1 MSLNFSGNL
10 TIININIMKKIIFFF
25 FTLFSLFAFSQQ
37 TDFNYQAII
46 KGSNGMAI
54 SGQSVVMQF
63 SIIYDAANGTVAYQ
77 ETHTVNTSVDGLV
90 NLVIGSGAPTSQ
102 TGDTWGAIDWGKPLF
117 LKEEV
122 NLGSGFA
129 TLGTGR
135 IYAVPVANYAA
146 KAGGVKGGTVSTTT
160 VTATNI
166 NTGSISASGITAG
179 TITATLFSGNGSG
192 LSNITAGAI
201 TGIITAPISTT
212 HVTATKFSGDG
223 SGLTN
228 LPSTGTPSTSI
239 GLVEGDSFYLGQNPS
254 STTNDAQSNLSI
266 GVTALDAITTGDRNM
281 AIGHNALTNNNTG
294 QNNVAIGFRSQ
305 EANQDGE
312 QNVSLGVFTLLKN
325 NGGDWNTAIG
335 MQALHENVTGDG
347 NTAVGS
353 AALRNNTASQ
363 NTAVGLQS
371 MMNNTSG
378 TANSALGYMSLEDNT
393 TGARNT
399 SVGAFN
405 LDKNTTGSDNV
416 AIGYYSMHTAE
427 TSNQNTAIGS
437 FSMKNHTTGTLNAAI
452 GYKSLEDNTTGNY
465 NVAMG
470 AQSLANN
477 TTGNGNSAIGRAAL
491 FINTTG
497 DDNTGSGYG
506 ALYSNTTGE
515 ENTADGSQSLYYS
528 TTGLRNTGV
537 GYRSLYTN
545 TTGTNNTAVGHTADV
560 GANNL
565 VNATAIGYGAVAGA
579 SNSIQ
584 LGNSNVN
591 LVKTSG
597 VVSATGIIT
606 SGRVTATA
614 FSGDGSGLTNL
625 PSSGANNQI
634 WISHALFERTGS
646 QNIASKTGVFNG
658 YYYEFLNLKKGN
670 SGISQTRATFVPPS
684 HWGNGNYKVTLYFLT
699 ENANSGNIQVD
710 WGIQVLTMS
719 GNNVSAGSDFI
730 GNSDG
735 AFQYGT
741 TIGAPP
747 SNLTAAAQTANNKR
761 PLQKYTYTYNY
772 NFSGIDFATLHMSRY
787 LNQGYSYS
795 DTYDGDFYVVGIKI
809 EKNY

>member
-1 MSLNFSGNL
+1 MPANFSGSL
-10 TIININIMKKIIFFF
+10 TIINTNIMKKNIFFLF
-25 FTLFSLFAFSQQ
+25 ALFSLFAFSQQ

-46 KGSNGMAI
+46 KGSNGMAV
-54 SGQSVVMQF
+54 SNQSIVMQF

-77 ETHTVNTSVDGLV
+77 ENHTVNTSVDGLV
-90 NLVIGSGAPTSQ
+90 NLVIGSGTPTGQ
-102 TGDTWGAIDWGKPLF
+102 TGDSWDSIDWARLLF

-122 NLGSGFA
+122 NLGGGFA
-129 TLGTGR
+129 SVGVGR

-146 KAGGVKGGTVSTTT
+146 KAGAIKGIISGAISTTI
-160 VTATNI
+160 VTATHLDATSLYATN
-166 NTGSISASGITAG
+166 GI
-179 TITATLFSGNGSG
+179 FSGLVSATQVSGSNASFSG
-192 LSNITAGAI
+192 V
-201 TGIITAPISTT
+201 
-212 HVTATKFSGDG
+212 VTASAFRGDG

-228 LPSTGTPSTSI
+228 LPTTGTPSTSI

-254 STTNDAQSNLSI
+254 STTNNAQSNLSVGI
-266 GVTALDAITTGDRNM
+266 TALDAITTGDRNM
-281 AIGHNALTNNNTG
+281 AIGHNALTSNNTG

-378 TANSALGYMSLEDNT
+378 AANSALGYMSLEDNT

-497 DDNTGSGYG
+497 DDNTGSGFG

-658 YYYEFLNLKKGN
+658 YYYEFLNLKKGS

-719 GNNVSAGSDFI
+719 GNNVSAGNDFI
-730 GNSDG
+730 GNNNG

-761 PLQKYTYTYNY
+761 PLQKYAYTYNY

>member
-1 MSLNFSGNL
+1 
-10 TIININIMKKIIFFF
+10 MKKFIFFF
-25 FTLFSLFAFSQQ
+25 FALFSLFSFSQQ

-46 KGSNGMAI
+46 KGSNGMAV

-63 SIIYDAANGTVAYQ
+63 SIIYDAANGSLVYQ
-77 ETHTVNTSVDGLV
+77 ETHTVSTSVDGLV
-90 NLVIGSGAPTSQ
+90 NLVIGGGAPTGQ

-122 NLGSGFA
+122 NLGSGFVS
-129 TLGTGR
+129 LGVGR
-135 IYAVPVANYAA
+135 IYAVPVANYAV
-146 KAGGVKGGTVSTTT
+146 KAGAIKGIMSGAVSTTT
-160 VTATNI
+160 VTATHIDATNI
-166 NTGSISASGITAG
+166 YASNGIFSGSAS
-179 TITATLFSGNGSG
+179 ATQINGSNASFSGV
-192 LSNITAGAI
+192 
-201 TGIITAPISTT
+201 
-212 HVTATKFSGDG
+212 VTASAFKGDG

-254 STTNDAQSNLSI
+254 STTNNAQSNLSI
-266 GVTALDAITTGDRNM
+266 GVTALDAITTGDRNI
-281 AIGHNALTNNNTG
+281 AIGHNALTSNNTG
-294 QNNVAIGFRSQ
+294 QNNVAIGYRSQ

-312 QNVSLGVFTLLKN
+312 QNVSVGIWTLLN
-325 NGGDWNTAIG
+325 NTGDWNTAIG
-335 MQALHENVTGDG
+335 MQALYANVTGNG

-371 MMNNTSG
+371 MMYNTSG
-378 TANSALGYMSLEDNT
+378 AANSALGYMSLEDNT

-399 SVGAFN
+399 SVGAYN

-416 AIGYYSMHTAE
+416 AIGYQSMHTAE

-437 FSMKNHTTGTLNAAI
+437 LSMKSHTTGTLNAAI

-465 NVAMG
+465 NIAIG

-560 GANNL
+560 AANNL
-565 VNATAIGYGAVAGA
+565 VNATAVGYGAVVGA

-597 VVSATGIIT
+597 VVSTTGIIT

-625 PSSGANNQI
+625 SPSTPLTPYGTPYFDSSFTPFATAVASSVVTVGNMQFRYSQNSVNGYLEGKTISGSLDAQRYTRIITPNNTSGATAGISMHTNSRGFNNSSWDNVLFFWTGSDYSGVGSLSHYKTEEHELIIRSNSSG
-634 WISHALFERTGS
+634 GS
-646 QNIASKTGVFNG
+646 IRESYKIFITIEGGSRVF
-658 YYYEFLNLKKGN
+658 
-670 SGISQTRATFVPPS
+670 IRAQ
-684 HWGNGNYKVTLYFLT
+684 YF
-699 ENANSGNIQVD
+699 N
-710 WGIQVLTMS
+710 
-719 GNNVSAGSDFI
+719 
-730 GNSDG
+730 
-735 AFQYGT
+735 
-741 TIGAPP
+741 
-747 SNLTAAAQTANNKR
+747 
-761 PLQKYTYTYNY
+761 
-772 NFSGIDFATLHMSRY
+772 
-787 LNQGYSYS
+787 
-795 DTYDGDFYVVGIKI
+795 
-809 EKNY
+809 

>member
-1 MSLNFSGNL
+1 MPSL
-10 TIININIMKKIIFFF
+10 
-25 FTLFSLFAFSQQ
+25 
-37 TDFNYQAII
+37 
-46 KGSNGMAI
+46 
-54 SGQSVVMQF
+54 
-63 SIIYDAANGTVAYQ
+63 
-77 ETHTVNTSVDGLV
+77 
-90 NLVIGSGAPTSQ
+90 
-102 TGDTWGAIDWGKPLF
+102 
-117 LKEEV
+117 
-122 NLGSGFA
+122 
-129 TLGTGR
+129 
-135 IYAVPVANYAA
+135 
-146 KAGGVKGGTVSTTT
+146 
-160 VTATNI
+160 
-166 NTGSISASGITAG
+166 
-179 TITATLFSGNGSG
+179 
-192 LSNITAGAI
+192 
-201 TGIITAPISTT
+201 
-212 HVTATKFSGDG
+212 
-223 SGLTN
+223 
-228 LPSTGTPSTSI
+228 
-239 GLVEGDSFYLGQNPS
+239 
-254 STTNDAQSNLSI
+254 
-266 GVTALDAITTGDRNM
+266 
-281 AIGHNALTNNNTG
+281 
-294 QNNVAIGFRSQ
+294 
-305 EANQDGE
+305 
-312 QNVSLGVFTLLKN
+312 
-325 NGGDWNTAIG
+325 
-335 MQALHENVTGDG
+335 
-347 NTAVGS
+347 
-353 AALRNNTASQ
+353 
-363 NTAVGLQS
+363 
-371 MMNNTSG
+371 
-378 TANSALGYMSLEDNT
+378 
-393 TGARNT
+393 
-399 SVGAFN
+399 
-405 LDKNTTGSDNV
+405 
-416 AIGYYSMHTAE
+416 
-427 TSNQNTAIGS
+427 
-437 FSMKNHTTGTLNAAI
+437 
-452 GYKSLEDNTTGNY
+452 
-465 NVAMG
+465 
-470 AQSLANN
+470 
-477 TTGNGNSAIGRAAL
+477 TGNGNSAIGRAAL

>member
-1 MSLNFSGNL
+1 
-10 TIININIMKKIIFFF
+10 MKKFIFFF
-25 FTLFSLFAFSQQ
+25 FTLFSLFALSQQ

-146 KAGGVKGGTVSTTT
+146 KAGAIKGVISGAISTTI
-160 VTATNI
+160 VTATHLDATSLYATN
-166 NTGSISASGITAG
+166 GI
-179 TITATLFSGNGSG
+179 FSGLVSATQVSGSNASFSG
-192 LSNITAGAI
+192 V
-201 TGIITAPISTT
+201 
-212 HVTATKFSGDG
+212 VTASAFRGDG

-228 LPSTGTPSTSI
+228 LPTTGTPSTSI

-254 STTNDAQSNLSI
+254 STTNNAQSNLSVGI
-266 GVTALDAITTGDRNM
+266 TALDAITTGDRNM
-281 AIGHNALTNNNTG
+281 AIGHNALTSNNTG

-378 TANSALGYMSLEDNT
+378 SANSALGYMSLEDNT

-658 YYYEFLNLKKGN
+658 YYYEFLNLKKGS

-719 GNNVSAGSDFI
+719 GNNVSAGNDFI
-730 GNSDG
+730 GNNNG

-761 PLQKYTYTYNY
+761 PLQKYSYTYNY

>member
-90 NLVIGSGAPTSQ
+90 NLVIGSGAPTNQ
-102 TGDTWGAIDWGKPLF
+102 TGDSWGAIDWGKPLF

-146 KAGGVKGGTVSTTT
+146 KAGAIKGIISGAISTTI
-160 VTATNI
+160 VTATHLDA
-166 NTGSISASGITAG
+166 TSGSYASFLSGSYAS
-179 TITATLFSGNGSG
+179 FSGV
-192 LSNITAGAI
+192 
-201 TGIITAPISTT
+201 
-212 HVTATKFSGDG
+212 VTASAFRGDG

-254 STTNDAQSNLSI
+254 STTNNAQSNLSVGI
-266 GVTALDAITTGDRNM
+266 TALNAITTGDRNM

>member
-1 MSLNFSGNL
+1 
-10 TIININIMKKIIFFF
+10 MKKNIFFLF
-25 FTLFSLFAFSQQ
+25 ALFSLFAFSQQ

-46 KGSNGMAI
+46 KGSNGMAV

-122 NLGSGFA
+122 NLGSGFS

-166 NTGSISASGITAG
+166 NTGSISAG
-179 TITATLFSGNGSG
+179 TITVQNSLAANQTIYATLFSGNGSG

-201 TGIITAPISTT
+201 TGLITAPISTT
-212 HVTATKFSGDG
+212 HVTAT
-223 SGLTN
+223 T
-228 LPSTGTPSTSI
+228 
-239 GLVEGDSFYLGQNPS
+239 
-254 STTNDAQSNLSI
+254 
-266 GVTALDAITTGDRNM
+266 
-281 AIGHNALTNNNTG
+281 
-294 QNNVAIGFRSQ
+294 
-305 EANQDGE
+305 
-312 QNVSLGVFTLLKN
+312 
-325 NGGDWNTAIG
+325 
-335 MQALHENVTGDG
+335 
-347 NTAVGS
+347 
-353 AALRNNTASQ
+353 
-363 NTAVGLQS
+363 
-371 MMNNTSG
+371 
-378 TANSALGYMSLEDNT
+378 
-393 TGARNT
+393 
-399 SVGAFN
+399 
-405 LDKNTTGSDNV
+405 
-416 AIGYYSMHTAE
+416 
-427 TSNQNTAIGS
+427 
-437 FSMKNHTTGTLNAAI
+437 
-452 GYKSLEDNTTGNY
+452 
-465 NVAMG
+465 
-470 AQSLANN
+470 
-477 TTGNGNSAIGRAAL
+477 
-491 FINTTG
+491 
-497 DDNTGSGYG
+497 
-506 ALYSNTTGE
+506 
-515 ENTADGSQSLYYS
+515 
-528 TTGLRNTGV
+528 
-537 GYRSLYTN
+537 
-545 TTGTNNTAVGHTADV
+545 
-560 GANNL
+560 
-565 VNATAIGYGAVAGA
+565 
-579 SNSIQ
+579 
-584 LGNSNVN
+584 
-591 LVKTSG
+591 
-597 VVSATGIIT
+597 
-606 SGRVTATA
+606 

-719 GNNVSAGSDFI
+719 GNNVSAGNDFI
-730 GNSDG
+730 GNNNG

-761 PLQKYTYTYNY
+761 PLQKYAYTYNY

>member
-1 MSLNFSGNL
+1 
-10 TIININIMKKIIFFF
+10 MKKNIFFLF
-25 FTLFSLFAFSQQ
+25 ALFSLFAFSQQ

-46 KGSNGMAI
+46 KGSNGMAV
-54 SGQSVVMQF
+54 SNQSIVMQF
-63 SIIYDAANGTVAYQ
+63 SIIYDAANGTLAYQ

-166 NTGSISASGITAG
+166 YTGSISAG
-179 TITATLFSGNGSG
+179 TITVQNSLAANQTIYATLFSGNGSG

-254 STTNDAQSNLSI
+254 STTNDAQSNLSVGI
-266 GVTALDAITTGDRNM
+266 TALDAITTGDRNM
-281 AIGHNALTNNNTG
+281 AIGHNALTSNNTG

-378 TANSALGYMSLEDNT
+378 AANSALGYMSLEDNT

-452 GYKSLEDNTTGNY
+452 GYKGLEDNTTGNY

-625 PSSGANNQI
+625 PASSSVATSTAMPNEILIHPHMVATNASVSYPPGYSINLIPFPEGTGTLQGGVLIPIMMPSNWNKGNVVVTFYYSCSAADGDIYFKTGA
-634 WISHALFERTGS
+634 RRYGTGD
-646 QNIASKTGVFNG
+646 QNITYPVAGFDLTP
-658 YYYEFLNLKKGN
+658 
-670 SGISQTRATFVPPS
+670 AAA
-684 HWGNGNYKVTLYFLT
+684 WTLYKHSYT
-699 ENANSGNIQVD
+699 QSVGDYNS
-710 WGIQVLTMS
+710 
-719 GNNVSAGSDFI
+719 
-730 GNSDG
+730 NSTDD
-735 AFQYGT
+735 
-741 TIGAPP
+741 TI
-747 SNLTAAAQTANNKR
+747 LI
-761 PLQKYTYTYNY
+761 L
-772 NFSGIDFATLHMSRY
+772 NFSRYGYQPQTYGDTNTGNMYIHGIRVAFST
-787 LNQGYSYS
+787 N
-795 DTYDGDFYVVGIKI
+795 
-809 EKNY
+809 